1 MKYFILLILLGLV
14 FSSGFC
20 QTFKIPLWPDEVPN
34 SRKTDEKEIHDHSD
48 IIRIRNVQSPEI
60 AVYLPSGRHATG
72 QAVLIC
78 PGGGYHIL
86 AYDAEGVDVA
96 KWFNSKGIAAAVLK
110 YRLPISKSVVISHE
124 APLQDTQRALRLLR
138 YHADEWNINKD
149 QIGIIGFSAGG
160 HLASTLGTKF
170 DHNTLEPADEID
182 IISAR
187 PDFMILVYP
196 VISFRESFSHQG
208 SKNALLGE
216 NPSDELVDFF
226 SNEMHVSSATPP
238 AFIVHSGDDK
248 SVPVENSL
256 SFYQAMVRQGVMAEM
271 HIYPDGGHGYSLAVS
286 KGYLQTWTDRLYDWL
301 SFLHREQ

>member
-1 MKYFILLILLGLV
+1 MKYFILLIILGLV

-20 QTFKIPLWPDEVPN
+20 QTFEIPLWPDEVPN
-34 SRKTDEKEIHDHSD
+34 SRKTDEKEIHDHS
-48 IIRIRNVQSPEI
+48 
-60 AVYLPSGRHATG
+60 
-72 QAVLIC
+72 
-78 PGGGYHIL
+78 
-86 AYDAEGVDVA
+86 
-96 KWFNSKGIAAAVLK
+96 
-110 YRLPISKSVVISHE
+110 
-124 APLQDTQRALRLLR
+124 
-138 YHADEWNINKD
+138 
-149 QIGIIGFSAGG
+149 
-160 HLASTLGTKF
+160 
-170 DHNTLEPADEID
+170 TLEPADEID

-226 SNEMHVSSATPP
+226 SNEMHVTSATPP

-256 SFYQAMVRQGVMAEM
+256 FFYQAMVRQGVMAEM
-271 HIYPDGGHGYSLAVS
+271 HIYPDGGHGYSLAVG